1 MMRSKIMGKTLRH
14 ALLCGA
20 TLFAVAVGVGG
31 ATAAQAADKS
41 FDLPAQSAVT
51 SIPMFARQAGIQIVA
66 PTDQLSGIN
75 TGALKGSLDRKV
87 ALHQLLKGTPLVVAS
102 DDGETVVLR
111 VADKTVQPAE
121 THPAAAPA
129 PISSNDEPATEVV
142 VKGYRSSLQT
152 AQDLKRKAVGTVD
165 VIVSDDIAAFPDLN
179 LAESLQRIPGITI
192 TRDAGEGRQIALR
205 GLGADFT
212 RTQLNGMEVLTNTAS
227 GMDNRGGVTRS
238 RSFDYSMFASELF
251 DKVTVQ
257 KSYSADQDEGG
268 IGGTVQLE
276 TAKPFDYK
284 GFEAALSAKAQYNT
298 NVSGEI
304 TPRYVGL
311 ISDRWGDFGALLSV
325 AYSVNDSNEYGY
337 RDYGWGQ
344 IHANAANV
352 GPGVDAATAA
362 RLESTST
369 ATELFAPQ
377 SDTYSTWYTHR
388 TRFGSTLALQWEPS
402 DTFKVGLDGLFSKLN
417 NQRQDFSLTTS
428 GTNSLTGN
436 LTGTQ
441 VVQSAVVQGNTL
453 ISASYSGVDLRT
465 EENLDNDSTVF
476 GQLGLHASWHPTDKL
491 SFTGLI
497 GTSKSDYEQPV
508 FDKVFLES
516 TNHTETVNDAPAM
529 PVNTYGGSSLTDP
542 NSWNL
547 MRMDTQESSIISQ
560 YDNAKLDAK
569 YVLNDA
575 SWLTAGVSYKKFDNT
590 GDTWVNKVFHNT
602 VVNGVSTDTPIPTSM
617 KNIFSFDTLAP
628 YVVGNVNEVYP
639 LIGQTRDLN
648 ASFLSPGSNYR
659 EVEKTDAFYL
669 QYNLDTDIFGYRVRA
684 NAGER
689 YYQTNLESAGSL
701 TSGSSL
707 VPVDVKH
714 TYDGWLPALNIAV
727 DITPSLVARFD
738 ANRDVSRPAL
748 GDEAA
753 TGTITTAPFGGS
765 LSVGNPNLK
774 PFLSDSIESSLE
786 YYQGKVGYVYV
797 GVFWKNMEQW
807 ISSSTISEPYSATG
821 YPDSQLVQGET
832 PSTLFTVTTPINV
845 KQGKIQGVELAYQRD
860 FDFLPGVW
868 RHLGFVGNATYAQGS
883 APALISGVSYNLPL
897 SNLSKYTANATLYY
911 ETPIWDVRI
920 SEAYRDKYLDGAGSA
935 GNVGDF
941 IAATNNVDFA
951 AHYKLSPK
959 LKLTLEGINLTNQH
973 IIEYANGI
981 GGDGVKRTEVN
992 TSAGTTYTLGL
1003 MYSF

>member
-1 MMRSKIMGKTLRH
+1 MTSKTMRQL
-14 ALLCGA
+14 LLCGA
-20 TLFAVAVGVGG
+20 TLFALG
-31 ATAAQAADKS
+31 AGAAQAGEKT
-41 FDLPAQSAVT
+41 FDLPAQPAVT
-51 SIPMFARQAGIQIVA
+51 SIPMFARQAGIQILA
-66 PTDQLSGIN
+66 PTDQLAGID
-75 TGALKGSLDRKV
+75 TPALKGDLDRKL
-87 ALHQLLKGTPLVVAS
+87 ALHELLKGTPLVVAS
-102 DDGETVVLR
+102 DDGSTVVLR
-111 VADKTVQPAE
+111 VADKPAP
-121 THPAAAPA
+121 HAAPSPA
-129 PISSNDEPATEVV
+129 PISQAAPSTDNAAATEVV
-142 VKGYRSSLQT
+142 VKGYRNSLQT
-152 AQDLKRKAVGTVD
+152 AQDIKRRAVGTED
-165 VIVSDDIAAFPDLN
+165 VIVADDIAAFPDLN

-227 GMDNRGGVTRS
+227 GMDNRGAVSRS

-257 KSYSADQDEGG
+257 KFFSADQDEGG

-284 GFEAALSAKAQYNT
+284 GFEAALSAKAQYNS
-298 NVSGEI
+298 NVDTKV
-304 TPRYVGL
+304 TPRIVGL

-325 AYSVNDSNEYGY
+325 AYSQNDSNEYGY

-352 GPGVDAATAA
+352 GAGVDPAIAA
-362 RLESTST
+362 RLESTSA

-377 SDTYSTWYTHR
+377 SDTYSTWYTQR

-402 DTFKVGLDGLFSKLN
+402 DSFKMGLDGLYSKLN
-417 NQRQDFSLTTS
+417 NQRHDYSLTTS

-441 VVQSAVVQGNTL
+441 VVQSAVVEGNTL

-476 GQLGLHASWHPTDKL
+476 GQLGLHATWRPTDKL

-516 TNHTETVNDAPAM
+516 PNHTETVDDRPTM
-529 PVNTYGGSSLTDP
+529 PFNVYGGAGLTNPD
-542 NSWNL
+542 SWNL
-547 MRMDTQESSIISQ
+547 MRMDTQESAIVSK
-560 YDNAKLDAK
+560 YDNAKFDAK
-569 YVLNDA
+569 YALNDQ
-575 SWLTAGVSYKKFDNT
+575 SWLTAGVSYKKFDNA
-590 GDTWVNKVFHNT
+590 GYTWVNKVFHNSVT
-602 VVNGVSTDTPIPTSM
+602 NGVSTDTVIPDSM
-617 KNIFSFDTLAP
+617 KGLVPYNTLGQ
-628 YVVGNVNEVYP
+628 YVVGDVNQVYP

-648 ASFLSPGSNYR
+648 ASFLSPGSNYH
-659 EVEKTDAFYL
+659 EIEKTDAFYL
-669 QYNLDTDIFGYRVRA
+669 QYNIDTNLFGHRVRA

-689 YYQTNLESAGSL
+689 YYQTDLESAGEL
-701 TSGSSL
+701 ASGSNL

-727 DITPSLVARFD
+727 DLAPSLVGRFD

-748 GDEAA
+748 GDMAA

-774 PFLSDSIESSLE
+774 PFLADSIESSLE
-786 YYQGKVGYVYV
+786 YYQGKVGYAYI
-797 GVFWKNMEQW
+797 GVFWKDMEQW
-807 ISSSTISEPYSATG
+807 ISSSTIQEPYSATG

-845 KQGKIQGVELAYQRD
+845 KQGKIQGVEVAYQRD
-860 FDFLPGVW
+860 FDFLPAPFN
-868 RHLGFVGNATYAQGS
+868 RLGFVGNATYADGH
-883 APALISGVSYNLPL
+883 APAVISGVSYTLPL
-897 SNLSKYTANATLYY
+897 ANLSKYTANATLYY
-911 ETPIWDVRI
+911 ETPVWDVRI
-920 SEAYRDKYLDGAGSA
+920 SDAYRDKYLDGAGSA

-941 IAATNNVDFA
+941 IGSTNNVDFA

-959 LKLTLEGINLTNQH
+959 LKLVLEGINLTNQH
-973 IIEYANGI
+973 IIQYANGI

-1003 MYSF
+1003 TYSF